1 MTRKWLDKTSKEI
14 LSEIDALPVSFEG
27 FKKELLERP
36 DKINDLEVI
45 KLIELYYSEHFAVA
59 IFEVKSKNGQIYT
72 QEYISRRG
80 GQFHSLRGI
89 VLIKQNGKLTHFV
102 VRKTERF
109 GIAKEIY
116 ESIGNIY
123 QPISEY
129 QKDKILLS
137 TYIEDELA
145 KCLHLPAIKVEQFYD
160 LGNVLTDT
168 SMFNNI
174 IRIFAVTIEV
184 NKLSDIS
191 VYFEGKSF
199 NDKGYNYQIEIIPI
213 EKFYEFFGEVADSF
227 LLAIFGRLQ
236 ALNVV
241 KL

>member
-1 MTRKWLDKTSKEI
+1 MKRKWLNNTSKEI
-14 LSEIDALPVSFEG
+14 LREIESLPKKFET
-27 FKKELLERP
+27 FKEELLERQ

-45 KLIELYYSEHFAVA
+45 RLLELYYSEHFAIS
-59 IFEVKSKNGQIYT
+59 IFEVKSRDGKIYT

-89 VLIKQNGKLTHFV
+89 VLIKQRGKLTHFI
-102 VRKTERF
+102 VRKSKRF
-109 GIAKEIY
+109 GVAKEVY

-123 QPISEY
+123 QPTTEY

-137 TYIEDELA
+137 SYIKDELT
-145 KCLHLPAIKVEQFYD
+145 KCLHLPSIKIDKFYD
-160 LGNVLTDT
+160 LGNVMTDT

-174 IRIFAVTIEV
+174 VRVFAVTIDV
-184 NKLSDIS
+184 DKLSDVSI
-191 VYFEGKSF
+191 YFKDKTF
-199 NDKGYNYQIEIIPI
+199 DDKGYSYQIEVVPVD
-213 EKFYEFFGEVADSF
+213 KFYEFFGEVADSF

-236 ALNVV
+236 ALNVI

>member
-1 MTRKWLDKTSKEI
+1 MNRKWLDNTSKEI
-14 LSEIDALPVSFEG
+14 LREIDSLPESFDG

-36 DKINDLEVI
+36 DSINGLEII
-45 KLIELYYSEHFAVA
+45 KLIELYYSEHFAIA
-59 IFEVKSKNGQIYT
+59 IFEVKGKNGIYNE
-72 QEYISRRG
+72 EYISRRN

-89 VLIKQNGKLTHFV
+89 VLVKEKSKLTHFI

-109 GIAKEIY
+109 GIAKEVY

-123 QPISEY
+123 QPATEY
-129 QKDKILLS
+129 QKDKIYLS
-137 TYIEDELA
+137 TYIENELA
-145 KCLHLPAIKVEQFYD
+145 KCLHLPAIKTDQFYD
-160 LGNVLTDT
+160 LGNVYTDT

-174 IRIFAVTIEV
+174 VRLFAITIEV
-184 NKLSDIS
+184 DNLSDIS
-191 VYFEGKSF
+191 VYFDNKIY
-199 NDKGYNYQIEIIPI
+199 NDKEYNYKIEMIPV